1 MGIIGRSYTLITSGN
16 EKVKGWYNRNLKGLC
31 QRQQNTLFLT
41 EAVISNNYNSIFFLQ
56 LQYAFVKDCLTYDT
70 LHGNVRT
77 VENTFELQLCNS
89 VVIIFYLDVFTA
101 CH

>member
-1 MGIIGRSYTLITSGN
+1 MII
-16 EKVKGWYNRNLKGLC
+16 
-31 QRQQNTLFLT
+31 
-41 EAVISNNYNSIFFLQ
+41 IFFLQ

-70 LHGNVRT
+70 SHGNVRT
-77 VENTFELQLCNS
+77 MENTFELQLCNS